1 MTKTAAAVAG
11 AVAVVFLAW
20 TAPDAVADQE
30 AANYTHVVA
39 SPWGRCYVR
48 SAPASGYGSEGVTE
62 VFVVGD
68 LDEPDRKVA
77 TYDFFS
83 LSFYLSCNVIGE
95 DGVPDVAMVGLGPW
109 ARGHKPDAE
118 TIALALFYGGREV
131 ARYSTLDIAG
141 DNPDAVDCSVSHYQV
156 LGPIDGYIR
165 DVNDRT
171 VFQVTTLDGR
181 TLSFDAVTG
190 DLVDSAQG
198 EPPGFGIGACP

>member
-1 MTKTAAAVAG
+1 MTKMTALLAG
-11 AVAVVFLAW
+11 ALAMVVSAW
-20 TAPDAVADQE
+20 AAPDAIADEE

-48 SAPASGYGSEGVTE
+48 SVPASGYGSEGTTE

-68 LDEPDRKVA
+68 MDQPDRKVA

-83 LSFYLSCNVIGE
+83 LSFYLSCNVMGD

-109 ARGHKPDAE
+109 ARGHAPNDE
-118 TIALALFYGGREV
+118 TVALALFYGGKEV

-156 LGPIDGYIR
+156 LGPIYGYVRDG
-165 DVNDRT
+165 DERT
-171 VFQVTTLDGR
+171 VFQLTTLDGR

-190 DLVDSAQG
+190 ELVDSQEG
-198 EPPGFGIGACP
+198 NPPGFGYGACP

>member
-1 MTKTAAAVAG
+1 MTIRKTAVAC
-11 AVAVVFLAW
+11 ALATMVCAW
-20 TAPDAVADQE
+20 MAPDAKADEE

-68 LDEPDRKVA
+68 MDEPDRKVA
-77 TYDFFS
+77 TYDFYS
-83 LSFYLSCNVIGE
+83 LSFYLSCNVIGN
-95 DGVPDVAMVGLGPW
+95 DGVPEVAMVGLGPW
-109 ARGHKPDAE
+109 ARGHTPDDE
-118 TIALALFYGGREV
+118 TVALAFFYGGREV

-156 LGPIDGYIR
+156 LGPIYGYIR
-165 DVNDRT
+165 SGGERT
-171 VFQVTTLDGR
+171 VFEVTTLDGR
-181 TLSFDAVTG
+181 TLTFDAVTG
-190 DLVDSAQG
+190 DLVDSVQG

>member
-1 MTKTAAAVAG
+1 MTRIAGAAAG
-11 AVAVVFLAW
+11 ALVVFTL
-20 TAPDAVADQE
+20 TAGTPETLADQE
-30 AANYTHVVA
+30 AANYTHVTS

-48 SAPASGYGSEGVTE
+48 SAPASGYGSEGVSD
-62 VFVVGD
+62 VYVVGD
-68 LDEPDRKVA
+68 VDQPDRKVA

-83 LSFYLSCNVIGE
+83 LSFYLSCNVIGD

-109 ARGHKPDAE
+109 ARGHTPDDE
-118 TIALALFYGGREV
+118 TVALALFYGGDEV

-165 DVNDRT
+165 NGDDRT

-190 DLVDSAQG
+190 DLVDSVED